1 MNNLGLTA
9 RAEALGVL
17 GRSLGSDDTP
27 LKGSSQRTL
36 VTVLHGQ
43 RRFDDQDAAQIAP
56 TSNV

>member
-1 MNNLGLTA
+1 VNNFGLT
-9 RAEALGVL
+9 
-17 GRSLGSDDTP
+17 GSDDTP
-27 LKGSSQRTL
+27 LKGSSQRTV